1 MPWAMWFDSFLSQHP
16 LDLIFLL
23 ADHEGAFMTRI
34 FCELL
39 PFRSFFLPLEKFVLS
54 FYHLRN
60 LYFSLVFL
68 CSVFFGK
75 ALCFGFI
82 LDGFCLNVIN
92 GL

>member
-39 PFRSFFLPLEKFVLS
+39 PFRSFFLPLE
-54 FYHLRN
+54 
-60 LYFSLVFL
+60 
-68 CSVFFGK
+68 
-75 ALCFGFI
+75 
-82 LDGFCLNVIN
+82 
-92 GL
+92 